1 MLVVAM
7 RRSRFFFVINDRGDS
22 AGNLSAVPHRVLFS
36 PYQDFLGGPRKSAAR
51 FQAKRVPVSVKKN
64 ALIRDEREFERKTG
78 FHFC

>member
-36 PYQDFLGGPRKSAAR
+36 PYQDFLGGPADVGDAFSSEAG
-51 FQAKRVPVSVKKN
+51 
-64 ALIRDEREFERKTG
+64 TG
-78 FHFC
+78 